1 MSKVGIC
8 TTTSIL
14 KRDVSALEFPLLM
27 EWKVLLLGVYVVLL
41 TFFGAVSLRYLFHVV
56 AFYFLRK
63 RWSLD
68 PPPLKRYPKVC
79 VQLPVYNEPFV
90 VERVIRAAARIKWPR
105 DKLEI
110 QVLDDSTDET
120 PEVAARVVED
130 LKAKG
135 INVKHIRRGNRK
147 GFKAGALSYGM
158 GISDA
163 EYFAIF
169 DADFVPPEDF
179 LLRTVPFL
187 EADPKLAGVQT
198 RWGFLNEDSSLLT
211 EAQAFMLNLHFVV
224 EQFVRSRL
232 GLWMTFNGTAG
243 VLKRSAVEWVGG
255 WQTETLTED
264 SDLSIRLYDRGYRIL
279 YLPDVVVPSELPDS
293 VLAFKAQ
300 QKRWAKG
307 GAQVLRKHW
316 RRILSPKWPLSWKVE
331 VLMQTFGNV
340 GYPLGV
346 LLMFLLPPVL
356 YVKFSGEF
364 PRLFLA
370 MGVWAVLTIAVV
382 WLAFGVA
389 HYFARG
395 TWKALLTV
403 PFGMAVVG
411 GLALNNTNAVLEG
424 LFGDRGIFER
434 TPKAGERGIITTA
447 GISKN
452 LLISRLEVLFATYLV
467 GLVLLSSVT
476 FQMILALALAT
487 TTFGLM
493 WLGTS
498 SVLRIEEELPDS
510 VWDWDVEEVGE
521 TL

>member
-1 MSKVGIC
+1 
-8 TTTSIL
+8 
-14 KRDVSALEFPLLM
+14 M
-27 EWKVLLLGVYVVLL
+27 EWEAVVLGVYILLLG
-41 TFFGAVSLRYLFHVV
+41 FFGAVSLRYLFHVI

-63 RWSLD
+63 EWSLK
-68 PPPLKRYPKVC
+68 PPPLKRHPKVC

-90 VERVIRAAARIKWPR
+90 VERVIRAAARMKWPA

-120 PEVAARVVED
+120 PQVVARVVKE
-130 LKAKG
+130 LRGKG
-135 INVKHIRRGNRK
+135 INVRHIRRGNRK
-147 GFKAGALSYGM
+147 GFKAGALAYGM
-158 GISDA
+158 ELTDA

-198 RWGFLNEDSSLLT
+198 RWGFLNEDASLLT
-211 EAQAFMLNLHFVV
+211 KAQAFMLNLHFVI

-316 RRILSPKWPLSWKVE
+316 RKILSPEWPLGWKME
-331 VLMQTFGNV
+331 VLMQTFGNL
-340 GYPLGV
+340 GYPLGL
-346 LLMFLLPPVL
+346 LLMFLLPAVL
-356 YVKFSGEF
+356 YIKFSGEY
-364 PRLFLA
+364 PDLFLA
-370 MGVWAVLTIAVV
+370 MGAWAIFTIAVV
-382 WLAFGVA
+382 WLAFSVA
-389 HYFARG
+389 YVKARG
-395 TWKALLTV
+395 DWKALVTV
-403 PFGMAVVG
+403 PIGMSVVG
-411 GLALNNTNAVLEG
+411 GLALNNTNAILEG
-424 LFGDRGIFER
+424 LFGDRGVFER
-434 TPKAGERGIITTA
+434 TPKAGERGTIITR

-452 LLISRLEVLFATYLV
+452 LLISKLEVVSAAY
-467 GLVLLSSVT
+467 LLSLVIFSAIT
-476 FQMILALALAT
+476 FQMILGIALAT
-487 TTFGLM
+487 TTFGLL

-498 SVLRIEEELPDS
+498 SVIRIEGES
-510 VWDWDVEEVGE
+510 VPENVLEWEMEEVRKAA
-521 TL
+521 